1 MADLTVINTDAG
13 EIKLSPKIIK
23 DYLVR
28 GNGNVTEQETIMFL
42 SLCKF
47 QKLNPFLNEAYLIK
61 FGGQAATMVVGKEVF
76 TKRAYQHPKFRGLT
90 AGIIVERDGEL
101 LELEGTFKKPKDIL
115 LGGWAIVHIE
125 NRVPFKNTVSM
136 EEYSKGQSTWKQIPC
151 TMIRKVALVQ
161 ALREAFPEYF
171 QAMYS
176 QEEMPVDNDV
186 VDGFEPVAP
195 PVECVIIEEE
205 PKKLVTI
212 AQVKRMFT
220 IANKKGL
227 TDEETKT
234 LIKDM
239 FNLESSK
246 EMTVEQ
252 YDLVMVEIEKVPEV
266 VEVVEVKQEEENI
279 NE

>member
-13 EIKLSPKIIK
+13 DIKLSPKIIK

-28 GNGNVTEQETIMFL
+28 GNGNVTEQETMMFL

-115 LGGWAIVHIE
+115 LGGWATVHVAD
-125 NRVPFKNTVSM
+125 RVPFKNTVSM

-176 QEEMPVDNDV
+176 QEEMPVDNDI
-186 VDGFEPVAP
+186 VDGFKAVVP
-195 PVECVIIEEE
+195 PQECVVAEEVQNE
-205 PKKLVTI
+205 KLVTA
-212 AQVKRMFT
+212 AQIKRMFT
-220 IANKKGL
+220 IAGKKQL
-227 TDEETKT
+227 TNEQVKEM
-234 LIKDM
+234 IQEM
-239 FNLESSK
+239 FSIESSK
-246 EMTVEQ
+246 EMNIEQ
-252 YDLVMVEIEKVPEV
+252 YEALIELIERIPDVVNGEV
-266 VEVVEVKQEEENI
+266 ITE
-279 NE
+279 